1 MDIRLQHL
9 MPLPLQ
15 DQLLAKDSDIWGKD
29 ILLSAGQQ
37 IKITARSGR
46 GKTTLVHLLAGLR
59 NDYTGSVYI
68 GNKNPMNCLPED
80 LAQLRREEL
89 GVVFQDLRLFP
100 ELTIR
105 ENTEVKKFL
114 PRIPISENTIED
126 MATELGID
134 TLLDTPAGI
143 CSYGEQQRAAIL
155 RALVQPFDWLILD
168 EPFSHLDK
176 LNQQKAIG
184 LITTVIN
191 QQKAGLILLDLEPDQ
206 CFMYHQQFQL

>member
-1 MDIRLQHL
+1 MDIRLQHV

-15 DQLLAKDSDIWGKD
+15 DQPLAKDSDIWGKD

-46 GKTTLVHLLAGLR
+46 GKTTLVHFLAGLR

-68 GNKNPMNCLPED
+68 GNKNPMNFLPED

-126 MATELGID
+126 MAAELGID

>member
-1 MDIRLQHL
+1 MDIRLQHVI
-9 MPLPLQ
+9 PLPLQ
-15 DQLLAKDSDIWGKD
+15 DQPLAKDSDIWGKD

-46 GKTTLVHLLAGLR
+46 GKTTLVHFLAGLR
-59 NDYTGSVYI
+59 NDYTGAVYI
-68 GNKNPMNCLPED
+68 GNKNPMNCMPED

-126 MATELGID
+126 MAAELGID

-168 EPFSHLDK
+168 EPFSHLNK